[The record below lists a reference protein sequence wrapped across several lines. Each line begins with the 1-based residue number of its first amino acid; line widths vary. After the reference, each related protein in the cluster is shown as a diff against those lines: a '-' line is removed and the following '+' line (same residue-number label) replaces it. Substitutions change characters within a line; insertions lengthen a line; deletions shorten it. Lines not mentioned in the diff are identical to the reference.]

1 MSRTPALLGGLI
13 ATLLL
18 AGCDAGPPGDAHTG
32 EAASPQADSAQARKL
47 LALVEDYYDQF
58 LELNPL
64 LASEQGDR
72 RFDAKLGE
80 YFSTRWTADSLW
92 IEQQALERLASI
104 DPGRL
109 DEEDLVT
116 YEMFDYERRMAI
128 EGFRYPSEWLPINQF
143 SSLPVTLAM
152 LGYGRGVQRF
162 AKVEDYDNFLSRMSA
177 FPAWVDDA
185 IENMREGMARGVIQP
200 GVVIEQTIPQLT
212 AIVEAPPRQS
222 VFWRPILNF
231 PAGVPIADRHRLID
245 AYQKALEVDVF
256 PAYVRLRDFLAEE
269 YLPRTGARVG
279 LSELPNGASWYAY
292 LLRLYTGSNLE
303 PDAVHALGLAEVAR
317 IRLALEAVAREQG
330 HAGDLNSFLSTLRS
344 DRQLHFDDPDAML
357 QAYRQVGRRVDAALQ
372 LLFSRTPESG
382 LEIRAVESYREKTAA
397 AASYQAPSANGDR
410 PGVFYVNTYDIAS
423 RPRYIMD
430 ALYLNEAVP
439 GMHFQRALAQES
451 ADLPRIRRFGRDTAY
466 SDGWA
471 SYAETLGPDLG
482 LYGDTYSR
490 LGALSMEIW
499 RAARL
504 VVDTGLHSRSW
515 SREQAMDYL
524 RANTLLGE
532 ADVATEVDRYIAWPG
547 RALACRVGELKILE
561 LRQRAAQR
569 LGRGF
574 DIREFHSQMLSG
586 GALPLPVLERRF
598 DRWLT
603 AQE

>member
-1 MSRTPALLGGLI
+1 
-13 ATLLL
+13 
-18 AGCDAGPPGDAHTG
+18 
-32 EAASPQADSAQARKL
+32 
-47 LALVEDYYDQF
+47 
-58 LELNPL
+58 
-64 LASEQGDR
+64 
-72 RFDAKLGE
+72 
-80 YFSTRWTADSLW
+80 
-92 IEQQALERLASI
+92 
-104 DPGRL
+104 
-109 DEEDLVT
+109 
-116 YEMFDYERRMAI
+116 
-128 EGFRYPSEWLPINQF
+128 
-143 SSLPVTLAM
+143 
-152 LGYGRGVQRF
+152 
-162 AKVEDYDNFLSRMSA
+162 
-177 FPAWVDDA
+177 
-185 IENMREGMARGVIQP
+185 
-200 GVVIEQTIPQLT
+200 
-212 AIVEAPPRQS
+212 
-222 VFWRPILNF
+222 
-231 PAGVPIADRHRLID
+231 
-245 AYQKALEVDVF
+245 
-256 PAYVRLRDFLAEE
+256 
-269 YLPRTGARVG
+269 
-279 LSELPNGASWYAY
+279 
-292 LLRLYTGSNLE
+292 
-303 PDAVHALGLAEVAR
+303 
-317 IRLALEAVAREQG
+317 
-330 HAGDLNSFLSTLRS
+330 
-344 DRQLHFDDPDAML
+344 
-357 QAYRQVGRRVDAALQ
+357 
-372 LLFSRTPESG
+372 
-382 LEIRAVESYREKTAA
+382 
-397 AASYQAPSANGDR
+397 
-410 PGVFYVNTYDIAS
+410 
-423 RPRYIMD
+423 MD

-603 AQE
+603 ARE